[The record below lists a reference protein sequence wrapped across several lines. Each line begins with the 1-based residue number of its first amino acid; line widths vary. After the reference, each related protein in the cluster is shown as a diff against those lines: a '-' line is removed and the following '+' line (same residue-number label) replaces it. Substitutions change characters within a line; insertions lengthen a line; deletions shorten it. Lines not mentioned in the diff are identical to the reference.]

1 MHTYIFI
8 YPERAETG
16 FKYEFG
22 LHTLYAERTASDEF
36 SRRQHGADCCGRF
49 DASTPPFAFGT
60 SGLYISYA
68 WWRTLIR
75 MTHVYRTKRILY
87 YGALP
92 RSYRPQRP
100 SAKRALALVCR

>member
-1 MHTYIFI
+1 MS
-8 YPERAETG
+8 ETRVMNI
-16 FKYEFG
+16 EFQEG
-22 LHTLYAERTASDEF
+22 NRDANTAPIVA
-36 SRRQHGADCCGRF
+36 G

-92 RSYRPQRP
+92 RS
-100 SAKRALALVCR
+100 